1 MRGYMIKRKIYN
13 RLLEL
18 LQDFRIVYI
27 AGPRQA
33 GKSTLAKV
41 VAKDMDMQY
50 FTLDD
55 QSLYEVASKDPHGLI
70 ESLGKKIVLDE
81 FQYVPLLIPA
91 IKMVSDNLSPD
102 EKGVFLLT
110 GSSDIFK
117 SAKTQEALPGHMA
130 HIELYPLSLC
140 EINKLNINIV
150 DYLSAHRLTSFK
162 GKQIDRN
169 QMADIL
175 IKGGYPEVI
184 NKNKRNR
191 NAWYKSYISGRLY
204 KDFAMLTQ
212 VKGNY
217 IAKIDVLTRLLAG
230 MSGNLIKYANI
241 ANNIGFDDKTVKKYI
256 QILELMFIVKRV
268 EPYVK
273 NQAKRGVLG
282 LSKIHFF
289 DTGLACHMLGMK
301 QPGLLHTSHFYGGLL
316 ENFILMEILK
326 HSTWAQEDIR
336 LYHFRDKK
344 KNEVDIVIEKDDGK
358 IIGIEV
364 KASTSLNQN
373 DFKGLYELSLYS
385 GDRFDKGVMI
395 YSGAQLLPMKF
406 KDKTFYA
413 VPVSLFLE

>member
-1 MRGYMIKRKIYN
+1 MIKRKIYN

-33 GKSTLAKV
+33 GKSTLAKLI
-41 VAKDMDMQY
+41 ARDTDMQY

-55 QSLYEVASKDPHGLI
+55 QSLYEVASTDPHGLL

-81 FQYVPLLIPA
+81 FQYAPLLFPA
-91 IKMVSDNLSPD
+91 IKMVSDNLTPD
-102 EKGVFLLT
+102 EKGIFLLT

-117 SAKTQEALPGHMA
+117 SAKTREALPGHMA
-130 HIELYPLSLC
+130 HVELYPLSMC
-140 EINKLNINIV
+140 EINKLNVNIV
-150 DYLSAHRLTSFK
+150 DYLSAPALIPFK
-162 GKQIDRN
+162 GKQVDRN
-169 QMADIL
+169 KMANTL
-175 IKGGYPEVI
+175 IRGGYPEAI

-191 NAWYKSYISGRLY
+191 SAWYKSYISGRLY
-204 KDFAMLTQ
+204 KDFAMLTK

-217 IAKIDVLTRLLAG
+217 IAKIDALTRLLAG

-241 ANNIGFDDKTVKKYI
+241 ANKIGFDDKTVKKYM
-256 QILELMFIVKRV
+256 QILELMFIIKKI

-289 DTGLACHMLGMK
+289 DTGLSCHLLGIK
-301 QPGLLHTSHFYGGLL
+301 QSELLYISHFYGGLL
-316 ENFILMEILK
+316 ENFVLMEILK

-364 KASTSLNQN
+364 KASASLTQN
-373 DFKGLYELSLYS
+373 DFKGLYELFLYS

-406 KDKTFYA
+406 KNKTFYA

>member
-1 MRGYMIKRKIYN
+1 MIKRKIYN

-33 GKSTLAKV
+33 GKSTLAKLA
-41 VAKDMDMQY
+41 AKDMDMQY

-55 QSLYEVASKDPHGLI
+55 QSLYEVALKDPHGLL

-81 FQYVPLLIPA
+81 FQYAPLLIPA

-117 SAKTQEALPGHMA
+117 SAKTREALPGHMA
-130 HIELYPLSLC
+130 HVELYPLSLC
-140 EINKLNINIV
+140 EINNLNVNIV
-150 DYLSAHRLTSFK
+150 DYLSAPELSPFK
-162 GKQIDRN
+162 GRQIKRN
-169 QMADIL
+169 KMAQIL

-184 NKNKRNR
+184 GKNKRNR
-191 NAWYKSYISGRLY
+191 SAWYKSYISGRLY
-204 KDFAMLTQ
+204 KDFAMLTET
-212 VKGNY
+212 KGNY
-217 IAKIDVLTRLLAG
+217 IDRIDALTRLLAG

-241 ANNIGFDDKTVKKYI
+241 ADNIGFDDKTVKKYM

-273 NQAKRGVLG
+273 NYSKRGVLG

-289 DTGLACHMLGMK
+289 DTGLSCHLLGIK
-301 QPGLLHTSHFYGGLL
+301 QPELLHTSHFYGGLL

-326 HSTWAQEDIR
+326 HSTWAQEEIR

-358 IIGIEV
+358 IMGIEV
-364 KASTSLNQN
+364 KASASLTQN
-373 DFKGLYELSLYS
+373 DFKGLYELFLYS
-385 GDRFDKGVMI
+385 GDRFDKGVMF

-413 VPVSLFLE
+413 VPISLLMD

>member
-1 MRGYMIKRKIYN
+1 MIKRKLYN
-13 RLLEL
+13 KLIEL
-18 LQDFRIVYI
+18 LHDFRILYI

-41 VAKDMDMQY
+41 VAEDMDMQY

-55 QSLYEVASKDPHGLI
+55 QSLYEVASKDPHGLL

-81 FQYVPLLIPA
+81 FQYAPSLIPA

-117 SAKTQEALPGHMA
+117 SAKTQESLPGHMA

-150 DYLSAHRLTSFK
+150 DYLSAHSLTPFK
-162 GKQIDRN
+162 GKQIGRN

-184 NKNKRNR
+184 NKSKRNR
-191 NAWYKSYISGRLY
+191 SAWYKSYISGRLY

-212 VKGNY
+212 VKGDY
-217 IAKIDVLTRLLAG
+217 IAKINALTRLLAG

-241 ANNIGFDDKTVKKYI
+241 ANNIGFDDKTVKKYM
-256 QILELMFIVKRV
+256 QILELMFIVKRI

-273 NQAKRGVLG
+273 NQAKRGVAG

-326 HSTWAQEDIR
+326 HSTWAQEDIK
-336 LYHFRDKK
+336 LFHFRDKK

-385 GDRFDKGVMI
+385 SDRFDKGIMI